1 MIKKVDFLGDTK
13 REICHRIHS
22 HFVPQ
27 SKTDESVTLSSLDLG
42 KSKRP
47 ECFKWNRGTQVLSEL
62 IEPGVF
68 TDEQIKLLLECLV
81 TKLVNIA
88 KDAVVEAHS
97 IAAFSIKNLILKILN
112 LNLASRTDLVFVIN
126 SISEVMSNCAQLHT
140 SLFGVLLSIL
150 TGKGSRNDVII
161 SICPIII
168 YTIIYS

>member
-1 MIKKVDFLGDTK
+1 MIIIVDFLGDTK

-27 SKTDESVTLSSLDLG
+27 SKTDESVTLSSLDLSG

-68 TDEQIKLLLECLV
+68 TDEQIKLLLECLM

-150 TGKGSRNDVII
+150 TGKG
-161 SICPIII
+161 
-168 YTIIYS
+168 